1 MRAKLN
7 WWPWALAA
15 GMMAWAISSL
25 FPRAQEGWQVREFGR
40 LPVLQ
45 GGRVQPFDSVARN
58 SLQRLR
64 GKQTA
69 PVRLHFGIWRAESRG
84 QSMPAMEWL
93 LEVMFKPSV
102 ADTRKVFR
110 IDHPQLTA
118 LFDLPGADPAAGE
131 DGKHYSFHQ
140 LQGGLRD
147 IERMAR
153 LASEKESA
161 QRDSFERQTLH
172 LYGNLVLYRR
182 LKNSIK
188 PEEVHDLAAELEA
201 FRASIGPGVEAAR
214 AQNAGLAFDREAY
227 DRLVEHL
234 RRFEMV
240 HDLAH
245 PMVLPPAGP
254 EEDSDGWENFGT
266 SVMESARTGEF
277 HPAVEFYG
285 TLATAYHSG
294 ATNAFNGAV
303 REYRQWLES
312 SHAGWVGKAGRE
324 VRFNEFAPFY
334 RAMVVDVLAFL
345 LVCFFWARGS
355 ENLRR
360 GAVLLLF
367 VGVVLQSTGLLYRM
381 VLEGRPPVTNLYSS
395 AVFIGWASALLG
407 LLVERVH
414 RLGIGVAAGSFVG
427 FATLVIAHNL
437 QLGGDTM
444 EMMRAVL
451 DSNFWLATH
460 VVTITIGYSAMFLAG
475 FFGML
480 LLVLGP
486 FSRVL
491 TQASIKAVGRLIYGI
506 ICFATLFSFVGT
518 ILGGIWA
525 DQSWG
530 RFWGWDPKENGALMI
545 VIWCAVMLHARWGGL
560 VRDRGLA
567 AMAVFGNIITSFS
580 WFGTNML
587 GIGLHSYGF
596 TDAGFKWLTLFAISQ
611 LVFIALALIPTRH
624 WRSLG
629 VMHSERMT
637 ASA

>member
-1 MRAKLN
+1 
-7 WWPWALAA
+7 
-15 GMMAWAISSL
+15 
-25 FPRAQEGWQVREFGR
+25 

-58 SLQRLR
+58 SLQRFR

-69 PVRLHFGIWRAESRG
+69 PEKLHFGIWRAESRG
-84 QSMPAMEWL
+84 RSMSATEWL
-93 LEVMFKPSV
+93 LETLFKPAV

-110 IDHPQLTA
+110 IDHPELTA
-118 LFDLPGADPAAGE
+118 LLDLPEADPAAGE
-131 DGKHYSFHQ
+131 DGKHFSFNQ
-140 LQGGLRD
+140 LRPGLRD
-147 IERMAR
+147 VERMAR
-153 LASEKESA
+153 LASEKEAA
-161 QRDSFERQTLH
+161 QRTPFERQTLQ
-172 LYGNLVLYRR
+172 LYSNLVQYRR

-188 PEEVHDLAAELEA
+188 PEEVHDLAAELRA
-201 FRASIGPGVEAAR
+201 FQAAMGPGVEAAQAR
-214 AQNAGLAFDREAY
+214 SAGRPFDQQAFDRI
-227 DRLVEHL
+227 LEHL
-234 RRFEMV
+234 HRFESV
-240 HDLAH
+240 HDLAY
-245 PMVLPPAGP
+245 PMVLPPVNPREDP
-254 EEDSDGWENFGT
+254 EGWQNFGT
-266 SVMESARTGEF
+266 SVMESARDGEF
-277 HPAVEFYG
+277 HPAVPFYG
-285 TLATAYHSG
+285 AMATAYHVG
-294 ATNAFNGAV
+294 DINGFNEAV
-303 REYRQWLES
+303 RDYQRWLAT
-312 SHAGWVGKAGRE
+312 SHDVELGKADRE
-324 VRFNEFAPFY
+324 LRFNEFAPFY
-334 RAMVVDVLAFL
+334 RAMVLNVLAFL
-345 LVCFFWARGS
+345 LVCVYWARAS
-355 ENLRR
+355 ESLRR
-360 GAVLLLF
+360 GAVWLLF
-367 VGVVLQSTGLLYRM
+367 VGVVLHTAGLFYRM

-395 AVFIGWASALLG
+395 AVFIGWGSAILG

-460 VVTITIGYSAMFLAG
+460 VVTITIGYSAMFVAG

-491 TQASIKAVGRLIYGI
+491 TPASVKAIGRLIYGI
-506 ICFATLFSFVGT
+506 ICFATFFSFVGT

-567 AMAVFGNIITSFS
+567 AMAIVGNIITSFS

-596 TDAGFKWLTLFAISQ
+596 MDAGFKWLTLFVVSQ
-611 LVFIALALIPTRH
+611 LLFIALALIPTRH
-624 WRSLG
+624 WRSLRD
-629 VMHSERMT
+629 SS
-637 ASA
+637 SAAQAVGA